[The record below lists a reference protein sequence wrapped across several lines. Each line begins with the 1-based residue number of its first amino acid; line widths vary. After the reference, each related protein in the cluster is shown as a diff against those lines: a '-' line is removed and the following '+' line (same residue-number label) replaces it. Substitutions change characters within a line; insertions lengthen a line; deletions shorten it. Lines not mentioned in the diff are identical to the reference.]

1 MSAFKIGVHEIMKY
15 EATLTGEE
23 YYPAPGNISNQE
35 LILSGE
41 VTLCLKCKVTY
52 CVIENVSG
60 SRIKS
65 AKRNKASFAR
75 DPRRVVGFVVLLC
88 TLPSVLQQSA
98 FIIAIVFF
106 NLFSIVFRQTYLTI
120 YSQIPIIRFFPLSIV
135 NFLLTKIPLPL
146 PKHAILFI
154 I

>member
-1 MSAFKIGVHEIMKY
+1 MKC

-88 TLPSVLQQSA
+88 TLPGVLKRSA
-98 FIIAIVFF
+98 FIIAVVFS
-106 NLFSIVFRQTYLTI
+106 NLFLIIFKQPHLII
-120 YSQIPIIRFFPLSIV
+120 YSKIPIIRFFPLPIV
-135 NFLLTKIPLPL
+135 NFLLTKSFLPL
-146 PKHAILFI
+146 PKRAILYYNI
-154 I
+154 